1 MINVNEIRMGNMVTH
16 YPTGKL
22 ITVDYD
28 HVKSLIGNPEEYNPV
43 PLKATLLQIAGFEET
58 EQDKW
63 DIDLLPFQL
72 VADPAGDLQYELSD
86 HKLRHVSSLHQLQ
99 NLYFAL
105 TNEELNIQLDV

>member
-28 HVKSLIGNPEEYNPV
+28 HVKTLISKPEDYNPI
-43 PLKATLLQIAGFEET
+43 PLKATLLQVAGFVET
-58 EQDKW
+58 EKDKW
-63 DIDLLPFQL
+63 NIQLLPFQL
-72 VADPAGDLQYELSD
+72 VADHAGDLKYELSD
-86 HKLRHVSSLHQLQ
+86 KKLRHVNSLHQLQ

-105 TNEELNIQLDV
+105 TNEELHIELDV